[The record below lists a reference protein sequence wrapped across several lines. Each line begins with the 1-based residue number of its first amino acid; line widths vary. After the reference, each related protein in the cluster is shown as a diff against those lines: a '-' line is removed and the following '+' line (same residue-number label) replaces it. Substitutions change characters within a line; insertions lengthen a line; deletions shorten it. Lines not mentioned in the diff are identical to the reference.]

1 MATYT
6 YIPVRAAITT
16 TPTDIYTVPAGK
28 TAMLLTAQAANIDG
42 AAVCDVTAAVG
53 GATKRAIASTVP
65 VPADAAL
72 GLITGPVAL
81 DAAETIRVTAS
92 ANGDLEFVGSVME
105 ITP

>member
-1 MATYT
+1 MPSYA

-42 AAVCDVTAAVG
+42 TAAADVTATVG
-53 GATKRAIASTVP
+53 GATKRALANTIT

-92 ANGDLEFVGSVME
+92 ANGDLEFVGTVME